1 MYINF
6 FCFYRERERAL
17 AQAGAPVIQPQ
28 RTDGPRFTGGGFNLK
43 STKTAAWLELSQK
56 IADPAFLWFMDSTIS
71 FYTHCKISSY
81 QGFIFWTRQ
90 EKIWYYSIF
99 YLCIEQIED
108 KD

>member
-43 STKTAAWLELSQK
+43 STKTAAWSELSLK
-56 IADPAFLWFMDSTIS
+56 IADPACDSWIQQFLPILTVKYQVIKVLF
-71 FYTHCKISSY
+71 FGLCKTKSDIILTY
-81 QGFIFWTRQ
+81 V
-90 EKIWYYSIF
+90 
-99 YLCIEQIED
+99 
-108 KD
+108 